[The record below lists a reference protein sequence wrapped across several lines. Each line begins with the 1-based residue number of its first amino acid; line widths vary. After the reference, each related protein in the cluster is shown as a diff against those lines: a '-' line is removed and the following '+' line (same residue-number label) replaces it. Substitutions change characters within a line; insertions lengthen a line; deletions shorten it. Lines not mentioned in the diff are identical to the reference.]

1 MIDIYVP
8 LMLECLN
15 EHAIYSIFSFKNRYF
30 FIKYVVNIKC
40 MQSLIYC
47 QFLITISLHLYF

>member
-47 QFLITISLHLYF
+47 HFLITISLQ

>member
-30 FIKYVVNIKC
+30 FYKICCEHQVHA
-40 MQSLIYC
+40 
-47 QFLITISLHLYF
+47 ISDLLPILDYY